1 MSNLLITQVVVGLAI
16 VGSVGVFLGWIAMPA
31 VRAREGAWNR
41 IAAGALSLYAFA
53 VFAALGVGVG
63 IGIIWLWPQI
73 T

>member
-1 MSNLLITQVVVGLAI
+1 MSNLLITQIVVALAL

-31 VRAREGAWNR
+31 VKARQGTWDR
-41 IAAGALSLYAFA
+41 VAAGLLSLYAFA